1 MVVQVNLYKISEWVY
16 ETLINNCMTTYLSKN
31 ELSYD
36 IDFGTDDDCLE
47 VAQLFDEASEGVV
60 KYFYDDIYAL
70 GGALPIPSTG
80 ITQFEKYMSTSE
92 TQRIYN
98 DNVDFDT
105 QYFYKITNS
114 VKATHRDKIV
124 GAAICL
130 PHNNVKSSYF
140 FDKFF
145 SDEKKAH
152 LQVFLDNKVAD
163 AWLID
168 QFIVKAPFTRQGM
181 GTQIINKVKIHA
193 YDNSYSKVSIFCYD
207 KNTGSKTF
215 LESQGFSVTKTIDV
229 SSHPFFQSISVDNL
243 HQMVCSL

>member
-1 MVVQVNLYKISEWVY
+1 
-16 ETLINNCMTTYLSKN
+16 MTTYLSKN

-47 VAQLFDEASEGVV
+47 VAQLFDEASEGLV
-60 KYFYDDIYAL
+60 KYYHDDIFNIS
-70 GGALPIPSTG
+70 GDLPIPSTG
-80 ITQFEKYMSTSE
+80 ITEFAKFMSTSE
-92 TQRIYN
+92 TQRVYN
-98 DNVDFDT
+98 NQIDFDN
-105 QYFYKITNS
+105 YYMYKITNA

-130 PHNNVKSSYF
+130 PHNNVDVTLYMANHF
-140 FDKFF
+140 NT
-145 SDEKKAH
+145 EKKAH
-152 LQVFLDNKVAD
+152 IQVYVAIMVAA
-163 AWLID
+163 AWFIE

-181 GTQIINKVKIHA
+181 GTQILNKVKIYA

-229 SSHPFFQSISVDNL
+229 SSHPFFQSISVNNL
-243 HQMVCSL
+243 HQMVCTI

>member
-1 MVVQVNLYKISEWVY
+1 
-16 ETLINNCMTTYLSKN
+16 MTTYLSKN

-47 VAQLFDEASEGVV
+47 VSQLFDEASEGLV
-60 KYFYDDIYAL
+60 KYYHDDIFNIS
-70 GGALPIPSTG
+70 GDLPIPSTG
-80 ITQFEKYMSTSE
+80 ITEFSKFMSTSE
-92 TQRIYN
+92 TQRVYN
-98 DNVDFDT
+98 DNVDLYSSDAS
-105 QYFYKITNS
+105 YYDRNDGYLYKITNS
-114 VKATHRDKIV
+114 VKATHKDKVV

-130 PHNNVKSSYF
+130 PHNNVQLTDYMKNHF
-140 FDKFF
+140 N
-145 SDEKKAH
+145 DEKKAH
-152 LQVFLDNKVAD
+152 IQVYFDNKVAD
-163 AWLID
+163 AWFIE

-193 YDNSYSKVSIFCYD
+193 YNNSYSKVSIFCYD

>member
-1 MVVQVNLYKISEWVY
+1 
-16 ETLINNCMTTYLSKN
+16 MTTHLSKN

-47 VAQLFDEASEGVV
+47 VSQLYDQASEGIV
-60 KYFYDDIYAL
+60 KYYYDDIFNVS
-70 GGALPIPSTG
+70 GDLPIPSTG
-80 ITQFEKYMSTSE
+80 ITEFGKFMSSSE
-92 TQRIYN
+92 TQRVYN
-98 DNVDFDT
+98 NQIDFDN
-105 QYFYKITNS
+105 YYMYKITNA

-130 PHNNVKSSYF
+130 PHNNVDVTLYMANHF
-140 FDKFF
+140 NT
-145 SDEKKAH
+145 EKKAH
-152 LQVFLDNKVAD
+152 IQVYVDNKVAD
-163 AWLID
+163 AWFIE

-181 GTQIINKVKIHA
+181 GTQILNKVKIYA

-229 SSHPFFQSISVDNL
+229 SSHPFFQSISVNNL
-243 HQMVCSL
+243 HQMVCTI

>member
-1 MVVQVNLYKISEWVY
+1 
-16 ETLINNCMTTYLSKN
+16 MTTYLSKN

-47 VAQLFDEASEGVV
+47 VGQLFDEASEGLV
-60 KYFYDDIYAL
+60 KYYHDDIFNIS
-70 GGALPIPSTG
+70 GDLPIPSTG
-80 ITQFEKYMSTSE
+80 ITEFAKFMSTSE
-92 TQRIYN
+92 TQRVYN
-98 DNVDFDT
+98 NQIDFDN
-105 QYFYKITNS
+105 YYMYKITNA

-130 PHNNVKSSYF
+130 PHNNVDVTLYMANHF
-140 FDKFF
+140 NT
-145 SDEKKAH
+145 EKKAH
-152 LQVFLDNKVAD
+152 IQVYVDNKVAD
-163 AWLID
+163 AWFIE

-181 GTQIINKVKIHA
+181 GTQILNKVKIYA

-229 SSHPFFQSISVDNL
+229 SSHPFFQSISVNNL
-243 HQMVCSL
+243 HQMVCTI